1 VPLYIA
7 QQDEISSFVLFLLI
21 QSLKIQE
28 LQQRTLALHRDI
40 AHMMKLLGDK
50 PEAAHKMVLGNSVPL
65 FPAKKG
71 SHMHLGDTAMLGNV

>member
-1 VPLYIA
+1 L
-7 QQDEISSFVLFLLI
+7 LLI

-28 LQQRTLALHRDI
+28 LQQKTLALQRDI
-40 AHMMKLLGDK
+40 ANMMKLLGLK

-71 SHMHLGDTAMLGNV
+71 SHMYLGDTAMLGNVEPAQRSTLCTG